1 MGEPVPSVK
10 TTLAELEKINLGVAN
25 EGRAM
30 ILVESAEGHINIKY
44 KENNRPQLGNYKRRL
59 R

>member
-1 MGEPVPSVK
+1 MGEPVPAVK

-30 ILVESAEGHINIKY
+30 IMVENAEGHINKG
-44 KENNRPQLGNYKRRL
+44 E
-59 R
+59 